1 MSTWEQDGWSITR
14 ATDFINNAN
23 VTIDFQEIAWDNY
36 DLSKFKFKNLADL
49 FGESDELVDD
59 LSG

>member
-1 MSTWEQDGWSITR
+1 MSTWEQDGWTITR

-36 DLSKFKFKNLADL
+36 DLSNFKF
-49 FGESDELVDD
+49 
-59 LSG
+59 